1 MILKKIPYKN
11 GSQILPRF
19 KASEDALALIDDET
33 NVQQT
38 IQILSENKCYFDLI
52 QFIAHALPVRE
63 AIWWA
68 ALCLEQ
74 RSDDWSATQI
84 QCLSTAKEWVQSPS
98 EELRRKSELFS
109 NRLELNCGPS
119 WLAQAVFWN
128 GSGSIISPELPAVLP
143 DPFLYAKAVAGAINH
158 AAALP
163 EWDNYDTYITNSITI
178 ALDIASGGN
187 GKKLN

>member
-1 MILKKIPYKN
+1 MIYKKIPYKT

-19 KASEDALALIDDET
+19 KASQDALALIGDET
-33 NVQQT
+33 SVQET
-38 IQILSENKCYFDLI
+38 IQILTDNKCYFDLI
-52 QFIAHALPVRE
+52 QFLAHALPVRE

-68 ALCLEQ
+68 ALCLDQ
-74 RSDDWSATQI
+74 RLDIWSAIQK
-84 QCLSTAKEWVQSPS
+84 QCLSTAKEWVQSPC
-98 EELRRKSELFS
+98 EELRRKNELFS

-128 GSGSIISPELPAVLP
+128 GSGSIVSPELPAVLP

-163 EWDNYDTYITNSITI
+163 EWDNYETYIENSINI

-187 GKKLN
+187 GKV